1 MVRCIKVEFSKAFI
15 KASKRLSGK
24 MLDSLRHMIV
34 EVKEGKAW
42 LGCGAL
48 LGKGGTRWIEKTD
61 EVNRCP

>member
-1 MVRCIKVEFSKAFI
+1 MKVEFSKAFI

-48 LGKGGTRWIEKTD
+48 LG
-61 EVNRCP
+61 